1 MNEFLINRYLEPL
14 LDKAAAHVLQDWYIM
29 EERLD
34 EAPEKIWLAMERMTS
49 LRGFNSATPV
59 QGGGNKREE
68 MLVQSIDSKMLAE
81 KGAEDARAYFACV
94 MPAWNS
100 LTPDEQYVLRERFIE
115 GGNGLQRIMHRKNV
129 EKTAAY
135 NMCNSALKKFRR
147 KIFW

>member
-1 MNEFLINRYLEPL
+1 MNEFLVDRYIEPL
-14 LDKAAAHVLQDWYIM
+14 LDKAAAHVLQEWSVM

-34 EAPEKIWLAMERMTS
+34 NAPEQIWLATERLTS
-49 LRGFNSATPV
+49 IRGFSSSTPV

-68 MLVQSIDSKMLAE
+68 MLVQNLDMKMLAE
-81 KGAEDARAYFACV
+81 KGVEDAKIDFSCV

-100 LTPDEQYVLRERFIE
+100 LTDDERYVLRERFIE
-115 GGNGLQRIMHRKNV
+115 GGNGIQRIMKRRNV

-135 NMCNSALKKFRR
+135 NMTNSALKRFRK